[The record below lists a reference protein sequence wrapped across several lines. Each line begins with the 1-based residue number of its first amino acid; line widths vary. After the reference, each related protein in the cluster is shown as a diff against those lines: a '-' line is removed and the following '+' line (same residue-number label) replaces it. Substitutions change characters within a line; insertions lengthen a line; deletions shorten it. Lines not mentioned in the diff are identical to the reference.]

1 MDDSKQILQMLG
13 KIDGKLEG
21 LEHTV
26 DSNHAAINQRLNDI
40 QKSNEQRF
48 DGIER
53 SVDERL
59 KSIENNIGARLDTL
73 EERVGEVEDEQK
85 NMIWKI
91 AGWSGL
97 SGALVTGVVELLK
110 NAK

>member
-13 KIDGKLEG
+13 KIDGQLEG
-21 LEHTV
+21 LGRTV
-26 DSNHAAINQRLNDI
+26 DANHKAVNQRLDDL
-40 QKSNEQRF
+40 QKSNEHRF
-48 DGIER
+48 DVMER
-53 SVDERL
+53 GFDTRL
-59 KSIENNIGARLDTL
+59 KSIEDNIGTRLDHL
-73 EERVGEVEDEQK
+73 ENRVEHVETEQK

-110 NAK
+110 HAK

>member
-1 MDDSKQILQMLG
+1 MDESKQILQMLG
-13 KIDGKLEG
+13 KIDGQIEG
-21 LEHTV
+21 LERTAEH
-26 DSNHAAINQRLNDI
+26 NHAAINQRLDDI

-53 SVDERL
+53 SVDTRL
-59 KSIENNIGARLDTL
+59 RSIEDSIGKRLDGL
-73 EERVGEVEDEQK
+73 EERVGEIEDEQK

-110 NAK
+110 HAK

>member
-59 KSIENNIGARLDTL
+59 KSIENNIGARLDHL
-73 EERVGEVEDEQK
+73 ENRVEHVESEQK

-110 NAK
+110 HAK